1 MNKEENMKKK
11 VGLFMGS
18 FDPIHAGHIA
28 VITKVLN
35 LGLVDE
41 VFIVTTPGNPW
52 KEEPGASFELRNLII
67 CQTLGNEYQ
76 RLRSKVFI
84 IHGGDD
90 NWNVE
95 PFRDK
100 EDGQFYSYIQL
111 GLIKEKYPENDY
123 YIIGGTDVKES
134 ISKWKNSAWI
144 LENFKFL
151 PILRAGMGEGDT
163 DENYPLPPIH
173 LSSTDIRNAI
183 KAGYNPVPYIA
194 ESTWDIIKDY
204 KLYGL
209 Q

>member
-1 MNKEENMKKK
+1 
-11 VGLFMGS
+11 MGS
-18 FDPIHAGHIA
+18 FDPIHVGHIA

-52 KEEPGASFELRNLII
+52 KEEPGATFEQRNLII
-67 CQTLGNEYQ
+67 GQTLNNEYQ
-76 RLRSKVFI
+76 ELRGKVSI
-84 IHGGDD
+84 VHGGDY

-134 ISKWKNSAWI
+134 IGRWKNAEWI
-144 LENFKFL
+144 LENFGFL
-151 PILRAGMGEGDT
+151 PVLRAGMEECTKED
-163 DENYPLPPIH
+163 YSLPPI
-173 LSSTDIRNAI
+173 LISSTDIRNAI
-183 KAGYNPVPYIA
+183 KAGHNPVPYIA
-194 ESTWDIIKDY
+194 ESTWDIIKNY